1 VEIVQIKQR
10 AIGCPFEKVSR
21 RSSEMRSVL
30 AEPSDRSGQP
40 FADTPHFGAAQVGV
54 SNVPPHG
61 VSIVIAA
68 DYPVVLCGLN
78 TILRAENDFTVVASC
93 CDIASCIEAIRDLS
107 PNLALLDVSLPG
119 QSGPQILAAIKSE
132 NLYTRVVFLSASSE
146 ASDGGQ
152 SIVIPRN
159 SAPNI
164 LLHFLRRV
172 SSGLELSPISESSNK
187 RGHGPGRSTEPPST
201 VLTERERQIM
211 HVVSTGQSNKEIGRQ
226 LNLTEGTVK
235 VHLHHM
241 YQKLAVHNRTA
252 LAVLATPSTRE
263 RA

>member
-1 VEIVQIKQR
+1 M
-10 AIGCPFEKVSR
+10 KVSKIR
-21 RSSEMRSVL
+21 L
-30 AEPSDRSGQP
+30 APHSG
-40 FADTPHFGAAQVGV
+40 ASQVGV
-54 SNVPPHG
+54 SNVPPPG

-93 CDIASCIEAIRDLS
+93 CDVASCIEAIRDLS

-119 QSGPQILAAIKSE
+119 QSGPQILAAIKSD

-146 ASDGGQ
+146 ASDGVQ
-152 SIVIPRN
+152 SIVRRACGVIPRD

-164 LLHFLRRV
+164 LLRFLRRI

-211 HVVSTGQSNKEIGRQ
+211 HLVSTGQSNKEIGRQ

-241 YQKLAVHNRTA
+241 FQKLAVHNRTA

-263 RA
+263 PS

>member
-1 VEIVQIKQR
+1 
-10 AIGCPFEKVSR
+10 
-21 RSSEMRSVL
+21 
-30 AEPSDRSGQP
+30 
-40 FADTPHFGAAQVGV
+40 
-54 SNVPPHG
+54 VPPHG

-93 CDIASCIEAIRDLS
+93 CDVASCIEAIRDLS
-107 PNLALLDVSLPG
+107 PNLALLDVSRPG
-119 QSGPQILAAIKSE
+119 QSGPQILAAIKSG

-146 ASDGGQ
+146 DSDGGQ
-152 SIVIPRN
+152 SIVRRACGVIPRD

-164 LLHFLRRV
+164 LLRFLRRI

-187 RGHGPGRSTEPPST
+187 RGHAPGHSTEPPST

-211 HVVSTGQSNKEIGRQ
+211 HLVSTGQSNKEIGRQ

-241 YQKLAVHNRTA
+241 FQKLAVHNRTA
-252 LAVLATPSTRE
+252 LAALATPSSRE
-263 RA
+263 PS

>member
-1 VEIVQIKQR
+1 
-10 AIGCPFEKVSR
+10 
-21 RSSEMRSVL
+21 
-30 AEPSDRSGQP
+30 
-40 FADTPHFGAAQVGV
+40 V

-119 QSGPQILAAIKSE
+119 QSGPQILAAIKSD

-146 ASDGGQ
+146 TSDGVQ
-152 SIVIPRN
+152 SIVRRACGVIPRD

-164 LLHFLRRV
+164 LLRFLRRV

-187 RGHGPGRSTEPPST
+187 RGHGPGHSTEPPST

-211 HVVSTGQSNKEIGRQ
+211 HLVSTGQSNKEIGRQ

-241 YQKLAVHNRTA
+241 FQKLAVHNRTE

-263 RA
+263 PA

>member
-1 VEIVQIKQR
+1 
-10 AIGCPFEKVSR
+10 
-21 RSSEMRSVL
+21 
-30 AEPSDRSGQP
+30 
-40 FADTPHFGAAQVGV
+40 
-54 SNVPPHG
+54 VPPHG

-93 CDIASCIEAIRDLS
+93 CDVASCIEAIRDLS

-146 ASDGGQ
+146 ASEGDGGQ

-164 LLHFLRRV
+164 LLRFLRRF
-172 SSGLELSPISESSNK
+172 SSGLEPSPISESSSK
-187 RGHGPGRSTEPPST
+187 RGHGPGYPTEPPST

-211 HVVSTGQSNKEIGRQ
+211 HLVSTGQSNKEIGRQ

-252 LAVLATPSTRE
+252 LAVMANTVHQGTCLSENHQHGMQVT
-263 RA
+263 